1 MLKRNNEVVNLKFKK
16 FDVLIVGTGIS
27 GIYAALNLS
36 PDLKILMLSK
46 RELTLC
52 NSALAQG
59 GVAAVMDP
67 KNDDYELHIKDTL
80 IAGQY
85 KNNLDNVKILV
96 QQGPRDVERLVEKY
110 GVDFDRNEDGSLA
123 LTLEGGHSRRR
134 IAHHKDTT
142 GFEIETALIEQVQK
156 LKNITVINNSVLA
169 RLEHDNG
176 MFFTDVI
183 TGNVEGEQRRHEYFC
198 APNVILAT
206 GGIGR
211 VYDFTTNSAIATGDG
226 IALAYNLGAEIK
238 NLSYIQF
245 HPTAFADKKNRDTM
259 LHGERPN
266 GGTDAAAPRRSLRE
280 CFLISEAV
288 RGEGAYLLNCAK
300 ERFMPR
306 YEPERKEL
314 APRDVVSKCIMEEQK
329 KTGSDE
335 FWLDI
340 SYKDA
345 DFIRN
350 RFPMIYNK
358 VLEKGYDMTKEPI
371 PIYPCQ
377 HYLMGGINVDGK
389 GATNIKGL
397 YAAGECSHTGVH
409 GANRLASNSLLEAL
423 VFSRLIAED
432 INACGTDTVG
442 EDIDYP
448 MSSPEGA
455 ALPHGIRTEVRHIM
469 QKAYFIYPDYAEA
482 KSGFKRLTELKKQ
495 LENGGYE
502 ITPEYVETRSLVTV
516 AYIILGEII
525 DRENDDK

>member
-1 MLKRNNEVVNLKFKK
+1 MKFKK

-27 GIYAALNLS
+27 GIYAALNLDS
-36 PDLKILMLSK
+36 SLNILMLSK
-46 RELTLC
+46 KELTLC

-59 GVAAVMDP
+59 GVAAVMDREH
-67 KNDDYELHIKDTL
+67 DDSELHIKDTL

-96 QQGPRDVERLVEKY
+96 EQGPRDVERLVEKY

-142 GFEIETALIEQVQK
+142 GFEIETNLIAQVQK
-156 LKNITVINNSVLA
+156 LTNVTVINNSVLC
-169 RLEHDNG
+169 RLERENKI
-176 MFFTDVI
+176 FFAEVI
-183 TGNVEGEQRRHEYFC
+183 TENGEYGYYC
-198 APNVILAT
+198 ASSVIMAT

-226 IALAYNLGAEIK
+226 IQLAYNLGAEIK
-238 NLSYIQF
+238 NLSYVQF
-245 HPTAFADKKNRDTM
+245 HPTAFADKEN
-259 LHGERPN
+259 
-266 GGTDAAAPRRSLRE
+266 RE

-288 RGEGAYLLNCAK
+288 RGEGAYLLNCNK

-340 SYKDA
+340 SYKDPE
-345 DFIRN
+345 FVKN
-350 RFPMIYNK
+350 HFPMIYDK

-389 GATNIKGL
+389 GATNIEGL

-432 INACGTDTVG
+432 INDKAEHSDTEEV
-442 EDIDYP
+442 DYP
-448 MSSPEGA
+448 MTSPDGK
-455 ALPHGIRTEVRHIM
+455 ALPSGIRTEVRHIM
-469 QKAYFIYPDYAEA
+469 QKSYFIYPDYSEAE
-482 KSGFKRLTELKKQ
+482 KGLNRITELKNE
-495 LENGGYE
+495 LDSGSWAV
-502 ITPEYVETRSLVTV
+502 TPDFVETKSIVTC
-516 AYIILGEII
+516 AYIILNEVIERK
-525 DRENDDK
+525 DEQ

>member
-1 MLKRNNEVVNLKFKK
+1 MKFKRY
-16 FDVLIVGTGIS
+16 DVIIVGTGIS
-27 GIYAALNLS
+27 GIYAALNLNGR
-36 PDLKILMLSK
+36 LKILMLSK

-59 GVAAVMDP
+59 GVAAVMDS
-67 KNDDYELHIKDTL
+67 KNDDFELHIKDTL

-96 QQGPRDVERLVEKY
+96 EQGPRDVERLVEKY
-110 GVDFDRNEDGSLA
+110 GVDFDRNADGSLA

-142 GFEIETALIEQVQK
+142 GKEIETNLIGQVSK
-156 LKNITVINNSVLA
+156 LENVSVINNSVLC
-169 RLEHDNG
+169 RLEKKDRI
-176 MFFTDVI
+176 FFADVL
-183 TGNVEGEQRRHEYFC
+183 TTENNKHEYYC
-198 APNVILAT
+198 ADDVILAT

-211 VYDFTTNSAIATGDG
+211 VYNYTTNSAIATGDG
-226 IALAYNLGAEIK
+226 IQLAYNLGAEIR
-238 NLSYIQF
+238 NLSYVQF
-245 HPTAFADKKNRDTM
+245 HPTAFADRK
-259 LHGERPN
+259 E
-266 GGTDAAAPRRSLRE
+266 RE

-288 RGEGAYLLNCAK
+288 RGEGAYLLNCKK
-300 ERFMPR
+300 ERFMPN

-345 DFIRN
+345 DFIKN
-350 RFPMIYNK
+350 HFPMIYEN
-358 VLEKGYDMTKEPI
+358 VLKKGYDITKEPI

-389 GATNIKGL
+389 GATNIDGL

-409 GANRLASNSLLEAL
+409 GKNRLASNSLLEAL

-432 INACGTDTVG
+432 INTHFTPDRRTK
-442 EDIDYP
+442 IDYP
-448 MSSPEGA
+448 MSAPDGKP
-455 ALPHGIRTEVRHIM
+455 LPKGIKTEIREIM
-469 QKAYFIYPDYAEA
+469 QKAYFVFPDYDESE
-482 KSGFKRLTELKKQ
+482 KGFRRVCELKDM
-495 LENGGYE
+495 LDAGGFE
-502 ITPEYVETRSLVTV
+502 INADFVETKSLVTV
-516 AYIILGEII
+516 AYIILKEILE
-525 DRENDDK
+525 RRNEE

>member
-1 MLKRNNEVVNLKFKK
+1 MKFKR

-27 GIYAALNLS
+27 GIYAALNLDS
-36 PDLKILMLSK
+36 KLNILMLSK
-46 RELTLC
+46 KELTLC

-59 GVAAVMDP
+59 GVAAVMD
-67 KNDDYELHIKDTL
+67 KEHDDSELHIHDTMV
-80 IAGQY
+80 AGQF
-85 KNNLDNVKILV
+85 KNDPEQVKMLV
-96 QQGPRDVERLVEKY
+96 EQGPRDVERLVEKY

-142 GFEIETALIEQVQK
+142 GFEIETALIAQVQK
-156 LKNITVINNSVLA
+156 LTNVTVINNSVLC
-169 RLEHDNG
+169 RLEKDNKT
-176 MFFTDVI
+176 FFAEVI
-183 TGNVEGEQRRHEYFC
+183 TENGGYEYYC
-198 APNVILAT
+198 ADSVIMAT

-211 VYDFTTNSAIATGDG
+211 VYDYTTNSAIATGDG
-226 IALAYNLGAEIK
+226 IRLAYELGAEIK
-238 NLSYIQF
+238 NLSYVQF
-245 HPTAFADKKNRDTM
+245 HPTAFADKEN
-259 LHGERPN
+259 
-266 GGTDAAAPRRSLRE
+266 RE

-288 RGEGAYLLNCAK
+288 RGEGAYLLNCNK

-329 KTGSDE
+329 KTGSDV

-340 SYKDA
+340 SYKDPE
-345 DFIRN
+345 FVKN
-350 RFPMIYNK
+350 HFPMIYNK

-389 GATNIKGL
+389 GATNIEGL

-432 INACGTDTVG
+432 INGKDKHGGA
-442 EDIDYP
+442 EELEYP
-448 MSSPEGA
+448 MSSPDGKP
-455 ALPHGIRTEVRHIM
+455 LPSGIRTEVRRIM
-469 QKAYFIYPDYAEA
+469 QKSYFIYPNYPETEKGLKRITELKNELDNGGYAVTSDFVEA
-482 KSGFKRLTELKKQ
+482 KS
-495 LENGGYE
+495 
-502 ITPEYVETRSLVTV
+502 VVTC
-516 AYIILGEII
+516 AYIILTEVIE
-525 DRENDDK
+525 RKDKQ

>member
-1 MLKRNNEVVNLKFKK
+1 MKFKRY
-16 FDVLIVGTGIS
+16 DVIIVGTGIS
-27 GIYAALNLS
+27 GIYAALNLNGR
-36 PDLKILMLSK
+36 LKILMLSK

-59 GVAAVMDP
+59 GVAAVMDS
-67 KNDDYELHIKDTL
+67 KNDDFELHIKDTL

-96 QQGPRDVERLVEKY
+96 EQGPRDVERLVEKY
-110 GVDFDRNEDGSLA
+110 GVDFDRNADGSLA

-142 GFEIETALIEQVQK
+142 GKEIETNLIGQVSK
-156 LKNITVINNSVLA
+156 LENVSVINNSVLC
-169 RLEHDNG
+169 RLEKKDRI
-176 MFFTDVI
+176 FFADVL
-183 TGNVEGEQRRHEYFC
+183 TTENNKHEYYC
-198 APNVILAT
+198 ADDVILAT

-211 VYDFTTNSAIATGDG
+211 VYNYTTNSAIATGDG
-226 IALAYNLGAEIK
+226 IQLAYNLGAEIR
-238 NLSYIQF
+238 NLSYVQF
-245 HPTAFADKKNRDTM
+245 HPTAFADRK
-259 LHGERPN
+259 E
-266 GGTDAAAPRRSLRE
+266 RE

-288 RGEGAYLLNCAK
+288 RGEGAYLLNCKK
-300 ERFMPR
+300 ERFMPN

-345 DFIRN
+345 DFIKN
-350 RFPMIYNK
+350 HFPMIYEN
-358 VLEKGYDMTKEPI
+358 VLKKGYDMTKEPI

-389 GATNIKGL
+389 GATNIDGL

-409 GANRLASNSLLEAL
+409 GKNRLASNSLLEAL

-432 INACGTDTVG
+432 INTHFTPDRRTK
-442 EDIDYP
+442 IDYP
-448 MSSPEGA
+448 MSAPDGKP
-455 ALPHGIRTEVRHIM
+455 LPKGIKTEIREIM
-469 QKAYFIYPDYAEA
+469 QKAYFVFPDYDESE
-482 KSGFKRLTELKKQ
+482 KGFRRVCELKDM
-495 LENGGYE
+495 LDAGGFE
-502 ITPEYVETRSLVTV
+502 INADFVETKSLVTV
-516 AYIILGEII
+516 AYIILKEILE
-525 DRENDDK
+525 RRNEE

>member
-1 MLKRNNEVVNLKFKK
+1 MKFKRY
-16 FDVLIVGTGIS
+16 DVLIVGTGIS
-27 GIYAALNLS
+27 GIYAALNLDS
-36 PDLKILMLSK
+36 KLKILMLSK

-59 GVAAVMDP
+59 GVAAVMDR
-67 KNDDYELHIKDTL
+67 KNDDFELHIKDTL

-96 QQGPRDVERLVEKY
+96 EQGPRDVERLVEKY
-110 GVDFDRNEDGSLA
+110 GVDFDKNEDGSLA

-142 GFEIETALIEQVQK
+142 GKEIETNLIGQVSK
-156 LKNITVINNSVLA
+156 LENVSVINNSVLC
-169 RLEHDNG
+169 RLEKKDG
-176 MFFTDVI
+176 IFFADVI
-183 TGNVEGEQRRHEYFC
+183 TTDNNQHEYYC
-198 APNVILAT
+198 ADNVILAT

-211 VYDFTTNSAIATGDG
+211 VYNYTTNSAIATGDG
-226 IALAYNLGAEIK
+226 IQLAYNLGAEIK
-238 NLSYIQF
+238 NLSYVQF
-245 HPTAFADKKNRDTM
+245 HPTAFADRK
-259 LHGERPN
+259 E
-266 GGTDAAAPRRSLRE
+266 RE

-288 RGEGAYLLNCAK
+288 RGEGAYLLNCRK
-300 ERFMPR
+300 ERFMPS

-345 DFIRN
+345 DFIKN
-350 RFPMIYNK
+350 HFPMIYEN
-358 VLEKGYDMTKEPI
+358 VLKKGYDMTKEPI

-389 GATNIKGL
+389 GATNIDGL

-409 GANRLASNSLLEAL
+409 GKNRLASNSLLEAL

-432 INACGTDTVG
+432 INAHFTPDNRA
-442 EDIDYP
+442 EIDYP
-448 MSSPEGA
+448 MTSPDGKP
-455 ALPHGIRTEVRHIM
+455 LPKGIKTEVRDIM
-469 QKAYFIYPDYAEA
+469 QKAYFVFPDYDEAE
-482 KSGFKRLTELKKQ
+482 KGFARVSEMKEMLD
-495 LENGGYE
+495 GGGFE
-502 ITPEYVETRSLVTV
+502 VNSDFVETKSLVTV
-516 AYIILGEII
+516 AYIILKEILERK
-525 DRENDDK
+525 DEQ

>member
-1 MLKRNNEVVNLKFKK
+1 MKFKRY
-16 FDVLIVGTGIS
+16 DVLIVGTGIS
-27 GIYAALNLS
+27 GIYAALNLDS
-36 PDLKILMLSK
+36 KLKILMLSK

-59 GVAAVMDP
+59 GVAAVMDS
-67 KNDDYELHIKDTL
+67 KNDDFELHIKDTL

-96 QQGPRDVERLVEKY
+96 EQGPRDVERLVEKY
-110 GVDFDRNEDGSLA
+110 GVDFDKNEDGSLA

-142 GFEIETALIEQVQK
+142 GKEIETNLIGQVSK
-156 LKNITVINNSVLA
+156 LENVSVINNSVLC
-169 RLEHDNG
+169 RLEKKDG
-176 MFFTDVI
+176 VFFADVI
-183 TGNVEGEQRRHEYFC
+183 TTENNQHEYYC
-198 APNVILAT
+198 ADNVILAT

-211 VYDFTTNSAIATGDG
+211 VYNYTTNSAIATGDG
-226 IALAYNLGAEIK
+226 IQLAYNLGAEIK
-238 NLSYIQF
+238 NLSYVQF
-245 HPTAFADKKNRDTM
+245 HPTAFADRK
-259 LHGERPN
+259 E
-266 GGTDAAAPRRSLRE
+266 RE

-288 RGEGAYLLNCAK
+288 RGEGAYLLNCRK
-300 ERFMPR
+300 ERFMPS

-345 DFIRN
+345 DFIKN
-350 RFPMIYNK
+350 HFPMIYEN
-358 VLEKGYDMTKEPI
+358 VLKKGYDMTKEPI

-389 GATNIKGL
+389 GATNIAGL

-409 GANRLASNSLLEAL
+409 GKNRLASNSLLEAL

-432 INACGTDTVG
+432 INAHFTPDNRD
-442 EDIDYP
+442 EIDYP
-448 MSSPEGA
+448 MSSPDGKT
-455 ALPHGIRTEVRHIM
+455 LPKGIKTEVRDIM
-469 QKAYFIYPDYAEA
+469 QKAYFVFPDYDEAE
-482 KSGFKRLTELKKQ
+482 KGFARVSELKEM
-495 LENGGYE
+495 LDSGGFE
-502 ITPEYVETRSLVTV
+502 VNADFVETKSLVTV
-516 AYIILGEII
+516 AYIILKEILERK
-525 DRENDDK
+525 DEQ